1 MIEIQHST
9 VFTRIRKSDKRIIV
23 NEGSSRSTKTVSI
36 CQYLIMKALES
47 KIKITGARAK
57 LTWAKATMVHDF
69 LWVLEDHFKIYNP
82 NSWNKTDSIYYFDN
96 GSEFSFIGLD
106 ESQKLHGRKQDIAWI
121 NEAVES
127 SQADFRQIAL
137 RTTKQ
142 IILDYNP
149 SYESHWLYDTV
160 IPRDDCEFIKSTYK
174 DNPFLEPEIVR
185 EIESLEPT
193 EINIK
198 NGTADAVS
206 WAIYGKGERAAH
218 RGLIFSDWKIVDSL
232 PEKDRWKAQVY
243 GQDFG
248 FSNDPSAMFH
258 IIYADGE
265 LWVDEL
271 IYEKGLT
278 NIKNP
283 LKPEQRSLQELYE
296 KHSIPKNVLIWAD
309 PAEPKSIE
317 DLSNCGYFIKGAT
330 KGPDSVMAGIKT
342 LKRFK
347 VNVTSRSINLIKE
360 KANYKWKEDRSG
372 KVLEEP
378 IDLWNHGIDA
388 IRYAVFM
395 EFKHLGEPNAI
406 INPNDRIGKKP
417 MTFLQKVAKP
427 QKEGYFV

>member
-1 MIEIQHST
+1 
-9 VFTRIRKSDKRIIV
+9 
-23 NEGSSRSTKTVSI
+23 
-36 CQYLIMKALES
+36 
-47 KIKITGARAK
+47 
-57 LTWAKATMVHDF
+57 
-69 LWVLEDHFKIYNP
+69 
-82 NSWNKTDSIYYFDN
+82 
-96 GSEFSFIGLD
+96 
-106 ESQKLHGRKQDIAWI
+106 
-121 NEAVES
+121 
-127 SQADFRQIAL
+127 
-137 RTTKQ
+137 
-142 IILDYNP
+142 
-149 SYESHWLYDTV
+149 
-160 IPRDDCEFIKSTYK
+160 
-174 DNPFLEPEIVR
+174 
-185 EIESLEPT
+185 
-193 EINIK
+193 
-198 NGTADAVS
+198 
-206 WAIYGKGERAAH
+206 
-218 RGLIFSDWKIVDSL
+218 
-232 PEKDRWKAQVY
+232 
-243 GQDFG
+243 
-248 FSNDPSAMFH
+248 MFH
-258 IIYADGE
+258 VVYADGE

-296 KHSIPKNVLIWAD
+296 KYGIPKNVLIWAD